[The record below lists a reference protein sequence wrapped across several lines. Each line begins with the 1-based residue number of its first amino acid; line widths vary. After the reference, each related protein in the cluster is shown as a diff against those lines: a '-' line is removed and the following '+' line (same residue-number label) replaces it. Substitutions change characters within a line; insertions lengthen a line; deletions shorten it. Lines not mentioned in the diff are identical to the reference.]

1 MKITRIH
8 IDEFGN
14 WNDLNLAPF
23 NAGVNV
29 FYGPNETGKSTL
41 MRMIRS
47 VLYGFQTEGIREQS
61 RVPDSTH
68 WSALL
73 DIKHKGQVY
82 EIRRQTN
89 SRDRGHFSFQGE
101 TRGLSNQDLLAS
113 LHAGVNESVFEN
125 VFAIGLN
132 ELQEL
137 GTLHG
142 DQVAQHIYGL
152 SLGPEGQAILD
163 ASSEVVRSRQQL
175 LSPDFKTGKLVDL
188 YQKLDDVNAKLADLE
203 QQTQR
208 FFSLSDDLQMLC
220 TESDSLKKRREGLQY
235 QIRGHRFLDRIW
247 KPWQEVQTLHQK
259 LRQLPVV
266 NDFPEDGVALLNDY
280 DRELKQ
286 IKEKLTELKVDLK
299 RVSAEAEQNK
309 IDNDLLNF
317 APNIQSLVDQKN
329 WIIDLERQYKAGET
343 RARDAELTLQKYLG
357 PNQTLDEI
365 SHIKTTPD
373 NNQRLIDAAHQYR
386 IALRKRKNTHQRYK
400 KVSRKYQQTLAHL
413 QEQSNRLLNGHSID
427 EELQKARERM
437 KHLER
442 LSQLR
447 MRESECIIRQEAVKE
462 QLARLQTHSRIPSWA
477 KKTLF
482 GFALAGILLLIAGA
496 WRGVTDVIYIG
507 LIYCLTGLFLGG
519 TTWAI
524 KKHFEV
530 DVDDQVE
537 DLQDKSWAL
546 DVHLRETRQE
556 IERLLEDE
564 YFSLKLITEGHSLTT
579 DRYRENIPELNFND
593 ENILR
598 ADLLHGLALKI
609 GELEQLKVAQEQ
621 TQKTRQLLVKLR
633 NRSQEI
639 QREFSSKRH
648 EWCECLKE
656 LGLTETLKIN
666 EAFQMWQ
673 HVSNV
678 HLHADQFQQEK
689 KRIQPLGEIIN
700 AYSSRVHDLGQRMGR
715 NQHEFDKP
723 FEVVSQWESEIET
736 FAEHQKELTRLRKE
750 EQKISQESDVLELK
764 LEELNHKCSRLLI
777 RGGAAN
783 RDEFIQRAVSLEE
796 RIQLESVLEDAQAEL
811 EKASRSENELAI
823 VEEDLMDFNSD
834 ENAEHLEMLNL
845 ELEDIESD
853 LVTTAENMGRLK
865 QDYQN
870 AKNDRSSAHLRFE
883 REQILEQIRQAS
895 EKWFSAEASSVGL
908 SKLRSEYERNCQ
920 PETLAIASEYLS
932 QLTNGKYKN
941 IWTPLGE
948 QFPKI
953 DDQQGQTLTV
963 SKLSSGTREQLFL
976 AIRLAMVERFRNNG
990 VELPMILDDVLV
1002 NFDQSRTVAA
1012 IETLNTVAKKGQQF
1026 LLFTC
1031 HLHLARLFEEHG
1043 CPPVRLPDSSSQSAN
1058 SPNQFPPQNDET
1070 EQKKER
1076 ESLLGRRD
1084 YRRDHSH
1091 ASSTVHSQLIPPF
1104 YLDRSMPVEEA
1115 PSIGVKTANRLGKI
1129 DILTVNDFL
1138 ECNPEVVSKK
1148 LKVSHINQNT
1158 IREWKKQAKLACCI
1172 PGLRGHDAQILV
1184 SCGFF
1189 EPETIAHTSPQVLFG
1204 RVKSFIKTNA
1214 GRRIIRNG
1222 KKPNFKEVSNWILW
1236 AQKARELKAA

>member
-1 MKITRIH
+1 MKINRIH
-8 IDEFGN
+8 VDEFGN
-14 WNDLNLAPF
+14 WNDLNLAPL

-41 MRMIRS
+41 MRMIRGI
-47 VLYGFQTEGIREQS
+47 LYGFQVEEIREHS
-61 RVPDSTH
+61 RVSDSAP

-73 DIKHKGQVY
+73 DIKHKGQLY
-82 EIRRQTN
+82 EIRRQTK
-89 SRDRGHFSFQGE
+89 SKVRGQFSFQGE
-101 TRGLSNQDLLAS
+101 TRGVSTQDLLTS
-113 LHAGVNESVFEN
+113 LHAGVNENVFEN

-163 ASSEVVRSRQQL
+163 ASSQLTQSQQQL
-175 LSPDFKTGKLVDL
+175 LSSDLKTGKLVGL
-188 YQKLDDVNAKLADLE
+188 YQKLDEVNAKLADLE

-208 FFSLSDDLQMLC
+208 FFNLPNDLQKLRA
-220 TESDSLKKRREGLQY
+220 ESDSLKKRREGLQY
-235 QIRGHRFLDRIW
+235 QIRGHRFLDRVW
-247 KPWQEVQTLHQK
+247 KPWQEVQALQQK
-259 LRQLPVV
+259 LRQIPVV
-266 NDFPEDGVALLNDY
+266 HDFPEGGVALLNDY

-286 IKEKLTELKVDLK
+286 IKEKLLELKADLK
-299 RVSAEAEQNK
+299 RVRAEAEQYEL
-309 IDNDLLNF
+309 DNDLLNF
-317 APNIQSLVDQKN
+317 APNIQSLVDQKS
-329 WIIDLERQYKAGET
+329 WIADLERQYKAGEVQ
-343 RARDAELTLQKYLG
+343 ARDAELTLQKYLA
-357 PNQTLDEI
+357 PNQTLDDI

-373 NNQRLIDAAHQYR
+373 NNQLLINAAREYRL
-386 IALRKRKNTHQRYK
+386 ALGKRKNAHQRYK
-400 KVSRKYQQTLAHL
+400 RVSRKYQQTLAQL

-427 EELQKARERM
+427 EELQRARDRM

-447 MRESECIIRQEAVKE
+447 VRESECLIRQEAVKE

-482 GFALAGILLLIAGA
+482 GFALAGIFLLMAGS
-496 WRGVTDVIYIG
+496 WRGVTDVIFIG

-530 DVDDQVE
+530 DIDDQVE

-564 YFSLKLITEGHSLTT
+564 YFSLKLVTEGHSLTT

-598 ADLLHGLALKI
+598 TDLLHELALKI
-609 GELEQLKVAQEQ
+609 SELEQLKVSQDQ
-621 TQKTRQLLVKLR
+621 VQKTRQFLVKLR

-639 QREFSSKRH
+639 QRQFSSKRH
-648 EWCECLKE
+648 EWCGCLKQ

-673 HVSNV
+673 HVSNAN
-678 HLHADQFQQEK
+678 LYAEKFQQEK
-689 KRIQPLGEIIN
+689 IRIKPLGEIVN
-700 AYSSRVHDLGQRMGR
+700 SFFSRVRDLGQRMGR
-715 NQHEFDKP
+715 TQHDFDKP
-723 FEVVSQWESEIET
+723 FEVVAEWEREIAT
-736 FAEHQKELTRLRKE
+736 FSEHQKERNRLRKE
-750 EQKISQESDVLELK
+750 EQRLRQESDALELK
-764 LEELNHKCSRLLI
+764 NEEFNYKCSGLLI
-777 RGGAAN
+777 RGGVAN
-783 RDEFIQRAVSLEE
+783 REEFIQRASSLEE
-796 RIQLESVLEDAQAEL
+796 RIQLENVLEDAQVEL
-811 EKASRSENELAI
+811 EKISRSEKEIAI
-823 VEEDLMDFNSD
+823 VEEDLLNFNQD
-834 ENAEHLEMLNL
+834 ENTEHLEMLNL

-870 AKNDRSSAHLRFE
+870 AKTDRSSAYLRFE
-883 REQILEQIRQAS
+883 REQILEQIKQAS
-895 EKWFSAEASSVGL
+895 EKWLSAEMSSIGL
-908 SKLRSEYERNCQ
+908 SQLRSEFERTCQ

-953 DDQQGQTLTV
+953 DDQYEQTFTV
-963 SKLSSGTREQLFL
+963 SELSSGTREQLFL

-1002 NFDQSRTVAA
+1002 NFDQSRTIAA
-1012 IETLNTVAKKGQQF
+1012 IETLSTVAKKGQQF
-1026 LLFTC
+1026 LFFTC

-1043 CPPVRLPDSSSQSAN
+1043 CPPVWLPDTNSQQENIPSQSL
-1058 SPNQFPPQNDET
+1058 PQPDKL
-1070 EQKKER
+1070 EQKFEIEPPSEK
-1076 ESLLGRRD
+1076 RD

-1091 ASSTVHSQLIPPF
+1091 VSASTHSPLIPPF

-1129 DILTVNDFL
+1129 DIMTVNDFL
-1138 ECNPEVVSKK
+1138 ECNPEVVARK

-1158 IREWKKQAKLACCI
+1158 LREWKAQTKLACCV

-1184 SCGFF
+1184 ACGFF
-1189 EPETIAHTSPQVLFG
+1189 EPETIARTSPQVLFG
-1204 RVKSFIKTNA
+1204 KVKSFVKTNA
-1214 GRRIIRNG
+1214 GRRIVRNG

-1236 AQKARELKAA
+1236 AQKARELRAA